1 MFFRQRWYDERLHH
15 DLDEPLVVIVGVQHP
30 TDIVWVPDTV
40 FINSAVSSMHH
51 VTVNHHKLDIYPN
64 GTVFWGTRSVTCLE
78 CVKLTFENIENIS
91 VVYIISWYIVNATI
105 WMKIVIYDFSWN
117 WNNSANRLSIPRSPA
132 NFLSDII
139 IWKLRIVRLFLDDG
153 VPKQMLI

>member
-15 DLDEPLVVIVGVQHP
+15 NLDEPLVVIVGVQHP

-78 CVKLTFENIENIS
+78 REYWE
-91 VVYIISWYIVNATI
+91 YICSIYYC
-105 WMKIVIYDFSWN
+105 VIYSKGNYMNED
-117 WNNSANRLSIPRSPA
+117 NNL
-132 NFLSDII
+132 
-139 IWKLRIVRLFLDDG
+139 
-153 VPKQMLI
+153 